1 MQPLRLLVALRTRN
15 QFDREAFL
23 SIATQALT
31 YSNIFLH
38 VKHEDE
44 PTAFAA
50 SATDAQAIIASVS
63 NPREIESLAAIGL
76 PCVNIANY
84 LQGHHLVPVV
94 GNDDQAVGRMAA
106 EYFLE
111 RGFAHFAYFCDSTN
125 AYFFPRRDAFA
136 AAVRDGGFECHMPP
150 PLKRI
155 DGRFTGAD
163 NEDATTLNTRH
174 SAAWLASLPKPLAV
188 FSPYDYEARQAMHAC
203 QLANL
208 AVPDEVSIIGVDND
222 PMLCLTVSPQ
232 IASVATA
239 AAAIGRAALEL
250 VQAMVQGR
258 KRPPAKP
265 LLIAP
270 TEVVVRGSCS
280 EQAINDRDVAAA
292 VNFIRTHV
300 RERLTIAEVAN
311 HVAVSRRTLE
321 RRFMDVLRRSPAE
334 ELRRARIAQ
343 AKRLLSES
351 DLTLPEVA
359 RRSGLIRPQR
369 LANVLK
375 EECGLTPLQ
384 YREKFRREG
393 HHGVAGSAAR

>member
-1 MQPLRLLVALRTRN
+1 MKLLRLLVALRTRN
-15 QFDREAFL
+15 HFDREAFL
-23 SIATQALT
+23 SIAHHALT

-38 VKHEDE
+38 LKHEDE
-44 PTAFAA
+44 STVFAA
-50 SATDAQAIIASVS
+50 KATDSQGIIASVS
-63 NPREIESLAAIGL
+63 SQREVEQLAELRL

-125 AYFFPRRDAFA
+125 WYFFPRRDAFA
-136 AAVRDGGFECHMPP
+136 AAVLEAGFECHMPP
-150 PLKRI
+150 PLRTI
-155 DGRFTGAD
+155 DGQSAEAD
-163 NEDATTLNTRH
+163 DEDTTTLNTQH

-188 FSPYDYEARQAMHAC
+188 FSPYDYEARQAMQAC

-208 AVPDEVSIIGVDND
+208 AVPDDVSIIGVDND

-239 AAAIGRAALEL
+239 APAVGRAALDL
-250 VQAMVQGR
+250 VQAMLQGR
-258 KRPPAKP
+258 KRAPARP
-265 LLIAP
+265 LLIPP

-300 RERLTIAEVAN
+300 RERLTIATVAN

-321 RRFMDVLRRSPAE
+321 RRFMDLLHRSPAE

-343 AKRLLSES
+343 AKRLLTDS

-369 LANVLK
+369 LANILK
-375 EECGLTPLQ
+375 EDCGLTPLQ
-384 YREKFRREG
+384 YREKFRRG
-393 HHGVAGSAAR
+393 GLRPGSGFTTR